1 MSRLEIAMVPLIALV
16 AVTLAARLAG
26 WLGWDYAH
34 TWPAAVAIGLAAM
47 FMVTGIAHFVQP
59 LRGGLVAIVPPRLP
73 APGLLVT
80 ITGVLELLGTI
91 GLLVP
96 QTRVAA
102 AVCLALLMVA
112 MFPANIYAAGAKR
125 SEHAPSTPLVP
136 RTLMQLLF
144 VAAAVVVAV
153 GSG

>member
-1 MSRLEIAMVPLIALV
+1 MVPLIALI

-26 WLGWDYAH
+26 WLGWDYTSA
-34 TWPAAVAIGLAAM
+34 WPAAVAVGLAVM
-47 FMVTGIAHFVQP
+47 FMVTGIAHFAEP
-59 LRGGLVAIVPPRLP
+59 LRSGLIAIVPPKLP

-80 ITGVLELLGTI
+80 ITGVLELLGAV

-102 AVCLALLMVA
+102 AVCLGLLMLA
-112 MFPANIYAAGAKR
+112 MFPANVYAAGARR
-125 SEHAPSTPLVP
+125 SEHAPSTPLLP

-144 VAAAVVVAV
+144 VAGAVLVAV
-153 GSG
+153 GSS